1 MTSTK
6 DLLNRGNNLFPIALV
21 AVFALGDFPGAF
33 TEGFPRGGL
42 DEVAIPLVA
51 MGGIAWY
58 WRNRYNR
65 SLMPAAIIGVA
76 IAFKILAVFIEDK
89 DDQGD
94 DFGAAIVYGLAL
106 ISWAVIYYRTKLAAS
121 SQVAVQERPATPEQ
135 RPAPVQ

>member
-51 MGGIAWY
+51 IGGIAWY
-58 WRNRYNR
+58 WRNRYTR
-65 SLMPAAIIGVA
+65 SLMPAAIIAAA
-76 IAFKILAVFIEDK
+76 IAFKILAVFIEDR

-94 DFGAAIVYGLAL
+94 DFGAAIVHGLAL
-106 ISWAVIYYRTKLAAS
+106 ISWAVIYYRTKLPAS
-121 SQVAVQERPATPEQ
+121 TEPALQDRPATAET
-135 RPAPVQ
+135 RPATVQ